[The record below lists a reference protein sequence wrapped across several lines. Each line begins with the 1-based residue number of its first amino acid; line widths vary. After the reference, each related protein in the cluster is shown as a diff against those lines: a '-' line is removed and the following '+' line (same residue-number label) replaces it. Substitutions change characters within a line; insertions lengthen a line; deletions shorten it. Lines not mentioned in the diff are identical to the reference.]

1 MESILDV
8 SRTLCLKFGQNRVS
22 KQQRYC
28 CLRVCVV
35 GGGWWLVLGCKPIL
49 VISLNL
55 SQAEQFGFD

>member
-1 MESILDV
+1 MVVELGGLVIV
-8 SRTLCLKFGQNRVS
+8 GGGWWCLGAG
-22 KQQRYC
+22 
-28 CLRVCVV
+28 CVV